1 MKFEGFLPKE
11 ISLVEKRSCSNESD
25 IDIMSNDSSDL
36 DDSGEDYEK
45 KRRNTE
51 DNKSTFCQ

>member
-11 ISLVEKRSCSNESD
+11 ISLVEKRSCADESD

-36 DDSGEDYEK
+36 DDSGEDYERK
-45 KRRNTE
+45 EKE
-51 DNKSTFCQ
+51 Y